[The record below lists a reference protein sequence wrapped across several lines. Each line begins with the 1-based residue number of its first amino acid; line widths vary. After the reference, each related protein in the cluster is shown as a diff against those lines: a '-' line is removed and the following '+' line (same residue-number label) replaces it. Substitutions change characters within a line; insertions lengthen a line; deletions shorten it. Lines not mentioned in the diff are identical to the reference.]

1 MAAILYY
8 WECIIMSELPTDFI
22 GLQNKIDGL
31 VKNYLDS
38 HPDFIEIAKAKDRA
52 IQNKSN
58 ADAKAE
64 LAYYPG
70 VVAVAVHEEANKLYN
85 SGESIKKIQ
94 ARQLSESA
102 HSRTGIDIHPGTKI
116 GDNLFIDHGTGVV
129 IGETA
134 KVGKNTLM
142 YHGVTLGAYGETDA
156 SHRHPEVGDNCTIST
171 GVEVLGHVVIGNNV
185 SISPNALICGNNI
198 QIGNNAEIK
207 KSAKIEDN
215 NEIAA
220 GVKIGARAVIEK
232 NTGLI
237 DRDIE
242 ADSYVAKGK
251 DGKLHITSISKVE
264 HDIEKLSREMGVH
277 AGKVAQDGRSKRQD
291 TVLR

>member
-1 MAAILYY
+1 MYKTSDEVQA
-8 WECIIMSELPTDFI
+8 DFTS
-22 GLQNKIDGL
+22 LQNKIDNL
-31 VKNYLDS
+31 VIKYLDT
-38 HPDFIEIAKAKDRA
+38 HPDFIGMAMVKDPA
-52 IQNKSN
+52 LNGKTK
-58 ADAKAE
+58 DEVKKE
-64 LAYYPG
+64 LASYPG
-70 VVAVAVHEEANKLYN
+70 AIAIAVHEEAYKLYK
-85 SGESIKKIQ
+85 SGESLKRIQ

-242 ADSYVAKGK
+242 ADSYVTKGK
-251 DGKLHITSISKVE
+251 DGKLHVTSISKVE
-264 HDIEKLSREMGVH
+264 HDIEKLSREIGVH
-277 AGKVAQDGRSKRQD
+277 AGKVAQDGRSKRQG
-291 TVLR
+291 TVLL